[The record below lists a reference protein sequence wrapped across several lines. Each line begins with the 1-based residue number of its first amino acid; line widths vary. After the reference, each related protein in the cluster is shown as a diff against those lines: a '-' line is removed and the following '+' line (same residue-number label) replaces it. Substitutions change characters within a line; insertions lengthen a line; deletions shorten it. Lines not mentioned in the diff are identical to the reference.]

1 MIGKDKNDLLKSQ
14 PGEEKL
20 LTPLIF
26 MHRDIV
32 DAIATA
38 DKIDSTKLINI
49 LNYLHFKGESLHL
62 LVNHGRYPE
71 GVLAQVISEP
81 CLGGKFICRLAE
93 GYAGYKLEQY
103 KFLYLVAFHEQ
114 SVILV
119 PAGEIEVANGCV
131 SITIP
136 DISFVISQRRFPRF
150 SCNGVSAEL
159 WQNGFQATGELIDFG
174 PHAFRIRV
182 QAAPPSSFHWFNS
195 DVPASV
201 NLYEGADV
209 FYSGL
214 CKTMSLNP
222 RGNYR
227 EIVLL
232 PMVDHIQR
240 FSPKS
245 LRNPRLHSTPSFYAV
260 FEHPFTKKQIKREI
274 FDISTAGFSILD
286 EQTEAILIPGMI
298 IPRLSINYADL
309 ANISCK
315 AQVIYQRVEDDHVHF
330 GIAILDMNL
339 KNLNLFHQL
348 ITNIPGVPQGMINDV
363 DLDQLWELF
372 FESNFI
378 YPEKYGHLH
387 SFRKSFQ
394 ETYKKL
400 YGGTSEV
407 AKHFIY
413 QKNGRI
419 FSHISLIRAYERTW
433 MGHHHAARPEE
444 GRHTGLIVL
453 KMLLGYL
460 FDMHRFPS
468 ASLDYYICYY
478 QPGNRFTERIYSGF
492 AREINNRGLCSTDLF
507 TYLSYER
514 GTKNSPLPDDWSIC
528 ECSHADYFEFK
539 RFYRHDSGGLL
550 LDVLS
555 LDDPG
560 SEKSLEKIY
569 SSEGFTRSYKAFSL
583 QHEGELKAVLI
594 KEESD
599 VAMNL
604 SDLLNGFKIFIMD
617 KELPPQIVFS
627 AVESLTENYK
637 TNLLPLMFYPAEY
650 ANNGGI
656 PSKKHY
662 ILWIFDAQIGSE
674 FVGYLSRKY
683 RMKLTEAENER

>member
-1 MIGKDKNDLLKSQ
+1 MTDKDKSDLLRSQ
-14 PGEEKL
+14 AEGEKF
-20 LTPLIF
+20 LTPLMF

-38 DKIDSTKLINI
+38 DRIDRIKLINI
-49 LNYLHFKGESLHL
+49 LNHLHFKGESLHL

-71 GVLAQVISEP
+71 GILAEVISEP
-81 CLGGKFICRLAE
+81 CVGGRLICRWAK
-93 GYAGYKLEQY
+93 GYAGYNLEQY
-103 KFLYLVAFHEQ
+103 KFQYLVAFHEQ

-119 PAGEIEVANGCV
+119 PAGETDVTDGCL
-131 SITIP
+131 SIPIP
-136 DISFVISQRRFPRF
+136 DISFVISQRQFPRF
-150 SCNGVSAEL
+150 FCKDVKAEL
-159 WQNGFQATGELIDFG
+159 WQNGFQANGELIDFG
-174 PHAFRIRV
+174 PHAFKICV
-182 QAAPPSSFHWFNS
+182 QASPPSSFHWYNI

-209 FYSGL
+209 FYSGI
-214 CKTMSLNP
+214 CKTMYLKN

-232 PMVDHIQR
+232 PMADHIQR

-245 LRNPRLHSTPSFYAV
+245 LRNPRRQSMPSFYAV

-286 EQTEAILIPGMI
+286 EQAEAVLMPGMI
-298 IPRLSINYADL
+298 IPRLSINFAGI

-315 AQVIYQRVEDDHVHF
+315 AQVIYHREEGSNVRF
-330 GIAILDMNL
+330 GIAILDMDL
-339 KNLNLFHQL
+339 KNLNRFHQL
-348 ITNIPGVPQGMINDV
+348 ITNIPGTPQGMINDV

-378 YPEKYGHLH
+378 YPEKYSHLH
-387 SFRKSFQ
+387 AFRKSFQ
-394 ETYKKL
+394 ETYRKL
-400 YGGTSEV
+400 YGGSSEV

-460 FDMHRFPS
+460 YDMHRFPS

-478 QPGNRFTERIYSGF
+478 RPGNRFTERIYSGF
-492 AREINNRGLCSTDLF
+492 AKEIANRGLCSMDLF
-507 TYLSYER
+507 TYISYE
-514 GTKNSPLPDDWSIC
+514 KDEKIPLLPEDWSVG
-528 ECSHADYFEFK
+528 ECTNADSFEFK
-539 RFYRHDSGGLL
+539 RFYSHYSGGLL

-555 LDDPG
+555 LDDHD

-583 QHEGELKAVLI
+583 YHEGELKAVLI

-599 VAMNL
+599 TAMNL

-617 KELPPQIVFS
+617 NELPSEIIFS

-637 TNLLPLMFYPAEY
+637 ADFLPLMFYPAEY
-650 ANNGGI
+650 AENKGI
-656 PSKKHY
+656 ASAKQY

-674 FVGYLSRKY
+674 FVGYLSRRY
-683 RMKLTEAENER
+683 RMKLTEAEK